1 MSRPLLLALLGASL
15 TANAVLYVAA
25 PRATPALNSEPK
37 NSAATA
43 LRAPSAG
50 APPSAPAS
58 AAAAPATAATAPAEP
73 LRGVTWKSPQS
84 PEDYSRLAADLR
96 AAGFPP
102 HLIYS
107 TLTALYREREMRH
120 MPSAKV
126 PYWQRNG
133 AQVAKENEEFFRTL
147 QATTE
152 SLFGA
157 IARPSQ
163 RLDAAAR
170 ERKYGNLPD
179 AKIDALAA
187 IERDYQEMKR
197 DALALTS
204 ERVTS
209 FTSEDWATRQK
220 QDNLLESEK
229 LTDLAQILTPA
240 ELTEYEMRN
249 SRAGQ
254 NVARAVRDMDIT
266 EDEFAALFQAH
277 KAFDAA
283 APTLAGRV
291 TSEQMQQRQAA
302 LNSYVEQAKA
312 VLPDDRF
319 YTFLESAD
327 PNYRSFSRLRT
338 EFPGVTPIATYQ
350 AYQLQK
356 EIQQSMRTLFESR
369 PAPATIATTYADWNA
384 RLDAT
389 LGKAAADA
397 FRKTPQGRMFN
408 APTVRPPAS
417 TTAPAPRG

>member
-25 PRATPALNSEPK
+25 PRATPALNLEPK
-37 NSAATA
+37 NSAAPA
-43 LRAPSAG
+43 RRAFSAG
-50 APPSAPAS
+50 TPPSAS
-58 AAAAPATAATAPAEP
+58 ANATAAESTASPAPAEP
-73 LRGVTWKSPQS
+73 LRGITWKSPQN

-107 TLTALYREREMRH
+107 TLTSLYRVREMRH

-133 AQVAKENEEFFRTL
+133 AQVVKDNEEFFRTV

-152 SLFGA
+152 SLFGS
-157 IARPSQ
+157 IARPFE

-179 AKIDALAA
+179 AKIDALTAL
-187 IERDYQEMKR
+187 ERDYQEMRR
-197 DALALTS
+197 DALALNA
-204 ERVTS
+204 ERVATYS
-209 FTSEDWATRQK
+209 PEDWATRQK

-229 LTDLAQILTPA
+229 LTDLAQILTPD

-249 SRAGQ
+249 SRASQ
-254 NVARAVRDMDIT
+254 AVAHAVRDLPIT
-266 EDEFAALFQAH
+266 ESEFAALFAAR

-283 APTLAGRV
+283 NPVLAGRV
-291 TSEQMQQRQAA
+291 TTEQMQQRQAA
-302 LNSYVEQAKA
+302 QTAYIDQARA

-327 PNYRSFSRLRT
+327 PNYRDFAKLRADH
-338 EFPGVTPIATYQ
+338 PAVTPVASYQ
-350 AYQLQK
+350 AYQLHQ
-356 EIQQSMRTLFESR
+356 EIQQSMRTIFQNKPTPE
-369 PAPATIATTYADWNA
+369 AIVATYAEWNA

-389 LGKAAADA
+389 LGKTAADA
-397 FRKTPQGRMFN
+397 FRKTSQGRTFSPPAM
-408 APTVRPPAS
+408 RPPA
-417 TTAPAPRG
+417 TAPTASPRG